1 MDNDYVVIVDGELYH
16 YGTKG
21 MKWGRRL
28 FQNKDGSLTALGK
41 KRYLN
46 SDGTLNKAG
55 KKMRKE
61 EADALKAREAAVK
74 KRESEAR
81 QKVRQDAKKAELDAR
96 EKALDGGKV
105 PKSTKAAQKAAAAE
119 TKSMKDMSDAEI
131 RAAISRKQL
140 EDQYRQAFPEQIP
153 KGKQFAQKM
162 LDEAIIPAAVKGGK
176 DFLEKSMAK
185 ITERA
190 LKGKVD
196 PDSIEALTK
205 VKEKLG
211 LKKDI
216 ETLKNEIITQKTGKP
231 EHLLT
236 ADERQKLATAQ
247 KTLQDVEDAKAAAAR
262 ADAEYKAE
270 SKKRS
275 LIREKETEGIR
286 KDIATNKRNRAE
298 QEELLRTK
306 KNEIANTIKAEK
318 DAKASKK
325 QAEKDARDAE
335 KQAKKDAKTAEKEAK
350 REAKAEAKKAAEME
364 KYNEYQEAY
373 KKSLDIDTPNT
384 MYSSKG
390 GERTRTGKA
399 IIAGLLGAPSSD
411 DSSTAKS
418 NSNVGETST
427 ALISK
432 IRTMTNSGNK
442 TYSEIANQLGVS
454 VSTVQNYSNGKKA
467 ADRFMTYD
475 EKGNFVG
482 YWSAI
487 KVDDANV
494 I

>member
-81 QKVRQDAKKAELDAR
+81 SKARQDAKKAELDAR
-96 EKALDGGKV
+96 EKALDNGKV

-119 TKSMKDMSDAEI
+119 TKSMSEMSNAELK
-131 RAAISRKQL
+131 AAVERKKA
-140 EDQYRQAFPEQIP
+140 ENEYRQYFPEKVP
-153 KGKQFAQKM
+153 KGKQFVDKLANDVIKPALVEGGKNIMTSM
-162 LDEAIIPAAVKGGK
+162 LDRVADRIDPYSKKALQATYDK
-176 DFLEKSMAK
+176 LELQTK
-185 ITERA
+185 IEDLT
-190 LKGKVD
+190 KGKPWHRLT
-196 PDSIEALTK
+196 PDEKAKMYKLERDMIE
-205 VKEKLG
+205 
-211 LKKDI
+211 D
-216 ETLKNEIITQKTGKP
+216 
-231 EHLLT
+231 
-236 ADERQKLATAQ
+236 
-247 KTLQDVEDAKAAAAR
+247 AR
-262 ADAEYKAE
+262 ADAAYAEGAENRKLARVKAAKEAEAKIVEAQNQINKQKDAERDRKAE
-270 SKKRS
+270 RKR
-275 LIREKETEGIR
+275 T
-286 KDIATNKRNRAE
+286 AAE
-298 QEELLRTK
+298 V
-306 KNEIANTIKAEK
+306 A
-318 DAKASKK
+318 AKAADKK
-325 QAEKDARDAE
+325 QAEKDARAAE
-335 KQAKKDAKTAEKEAK
+335 KQAKKDAKAAEKQAK
-350 REAKAEAKKAAEME
+350 KDAKAEAKKAAEME

-373 KKSLDIDTPNT
+373 KKSIDIDNIAPNT
-384 MYSSKG
+384 TYSSKG

-399 IIAGLLGAPSSD
+399 IIAGLLGAPSD
-411 DSSTAKS
+411 DSTSSTRS
-418 NSNVGETST
+418 SSNVGETST